1 MFKDWLELIFF
12 VLCIIKYMLK
22 LVFGKI
28 EFLLIRISFLF
39 FFYYNLFLR
48 FGINIC
54 VWKNCIVDI

>member
-48 FGINIC
+48 FEFNIC
-54 VWKNCIVDI
+54 V